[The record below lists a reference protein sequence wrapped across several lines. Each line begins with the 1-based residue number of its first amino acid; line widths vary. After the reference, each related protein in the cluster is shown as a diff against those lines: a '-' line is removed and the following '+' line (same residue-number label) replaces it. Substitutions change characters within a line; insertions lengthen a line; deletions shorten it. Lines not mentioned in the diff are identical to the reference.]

1 MKSIKLLAII
11 LSVLMFQSCIITQ
24 EYTIHNDM
32 SGTSY
37 TEVDYSAVSAFV
49 GEKTDSLTQQL
60 DSVMNAAII
69 GNEES
74 LKGITNYKYG
84 SKEDKYF
91 ISFDFEDASTNDIG
105 IKCTKNGNKISIQF
119 DKMKD
124 LFDKMNEGDGNG
136 NSDMDFSSM
145 FQYTVI
151 FNFDK
156 KVASVTGIDAEI
168 TGKKSVKVPI
178 KINSFPKGDVIITL
192 K

>member
-32 SGTSY
+32 SGSQY
-37 TEVDYSAVSAFV
+37 TEIDYSAVGAIL
-49 GEKTDSLTQQL
+49 GETADSLTHQV
-60 DSVMNAAII
+60 DSIFNEAFTGNASKE
-69 GNEES
+69 GLS
-74 LKGITNYKYG
+74 NYKYG
-84 SKEDKYF
+84 NKDGKYF
-91 ISFDFEDASTNDIG
+91 ISFDFANAENTESG
-105 IKCTKNGNKISIQF
+105 VQFSKNGNKISVNF
-119 DKMKD
+119 DKMKE
-124 LFDKMNEGDGNG
+124 LFDKMNEGDGNR

-145 FQYTVI
+145 FQYTAI

-156 KVASVTGIDAEI
+156 KVASVTGVDAEI
-168 TGKKSVKVPI
+168 TGKKTVKVPI

>member
-32 SGTSY
+32 SGTQY
-37 TEVDYSAVSAFV
+37 TEVDYSAVSAIV
-49 GEKTDSLTQQL
+49 GQSADSLTQQV
-60 DSVMNAAII
+60 DSIFTEAFTANASTE
-69 GNEES
+69 GLS
-74 LKGITNYKYG
+74 NYKYG
-84 SKEDKYF
+84 SKDGKYF
-91 ISFDFEDASTNDIG
+91 ISFDFANAENTEIG
-105 IKCTKNGNKISIQF
+105 VKFTKNGNKISLNF
-119 DKMKD
+119 DKMKE
-124 LFDKMNEGDGNG
+124 LFDKMNEGDENQ

-145 FQYTVI
+145 FQYTAI

-156 KVASVTGIDAEI
+156 KVASVTGVDAEI

-178 KINSFPKGDVIITL
+178 KINSFPKGDVVITL